1 MLKGVERMKNYI
13 QTNEQLGA
21 NLKRERKLAG
31 LTQQQ
36 IADQLGVDR
45 STFTYHEKG
54 YLNTSVLTIIKI
66 AKILNVELEK
76 LICTGSE

>member
-1 MLKGVERMKNYI
+1 MLKGVEHMKNYI

-36 IADQLGVDR
+36 IADQLGIDR
-45 STFTYHEKG
+45 SSYAYHENG
-54 YLNTSVLTIIKI
+54 RLNTSILTIIKI
-66 AKILNVELEK
+66 SEILKVDLGR
-76 LICTGSE
+76 LIER